1 MTLYADDLLLCLA
14 NPTVFLPVLLDYG
27 NLFGNIYGYTI
38 NWEKSDF
45 MFEGKEISRISRHLV
60 F

>member
-38 NWEKSDF
+38 NWGKSDF
-45 MFEGKEISRISRHLV
+45 MFEGKEISRIS
-60 F
+60 